1 MATRSGLTGA
11 RAFDEH
17 QATAGRLAVN
27 LDTVPPRAQN
37 CYDFYGVVEYLL
49 FPVVHYVGYAEAK
62 EDQLSIF
69 APGPRQIYR
78 AEGLPELPQCSGR

>member
-1 MATRSGLTGA
+1 MTSM
-11 RAFDEH
+11 EWW
-17 QATAGRLAVN
+17 
-27 LDTVPPRAQN
+27 
-37 CYDFYGVVEYLL
+37 EYLL